1 MVRNQSS
8 FEIGVVP
15 VIIAPGK
22 STRTNTLGPKVL
34 FNSYEFLFLFLPVVF
49 LVFFQIGHYSRP
61 LAALWL
67 FAASLF
73 FYGWWNPAYV
83 GLLLVSIFFN
93 FAVGTALS
101 REHARGHVRRNKWIL
116 GLGVAT
122 NLVLLGYFKYAN
134 FFVTNADAALNLGWQ
149 IETIILPLGISFFT
163 FTQIAFL
170 VDAYRGEVK
179 ETNFIH
185 YGLFVTYFP
194 HLIAGPVLHHKEM
207 MPQFAQPSTYRVN
220 WENLSIGLTI
230 FSIGLFK
237 KVVLADGIAPFASP
251 VFSAAANGET
261 LTFLE
266 AWGGAL
272 AYTFQLYFDFSGYS
286 DMAIGISRMFGV
298 KLPLNFDSPYK
309 AVNIIEFWRRWHMT
323 LSRFLRDYLYFALGG
338 NRKGPA
344 RRYLNLFV
352 TMLLG
357 GLWHGAG
364 WTFVIWG
371 ALHGFY
377 LIINHAWHQIRKA
390 LGHDLK
396 RSTSIGRFA
405 GMALTFL
412 VVVIGWVFFRA
423 ENFDA
428 AIAVLSGMAGL
439 NGVTLPGWWYGLFHW
454 RLIELMGG
462 MGIHFGSL
470 SAISGDV
477 NMMISWIVVLWA
489 LAWLA
494 PNTQQIMAGFKPALE
509 NVTYGGWLRWRLN
522 NYWLGSIA
530 VGLLYAI
537 TEMGKVSEF
546 LYFQF

>member
-1 MVRNQSS
+1 MVCPLL
-8 FEIGVVP
+8 FI
-15 VIIAPGK
+15 IIAAGK
-22 STRTNTLGPKVL
+22 NIRPSPQGRNVL
-34 FNSYEFLFLFLPVVF
+34 FNSYAFLFLFLPVTF
-49 LVFFQIGHYSRP
+49 LGFFQIGRYSRP

-83 GLLLVSIFFN
+83 GLLLASIFFN
-93 FAVGTALS
+93 YAIGIALS
-101 REHARGHVRRNKWIL
+101 REPARTDHNRKKWIL
-116 GLGVAT
+116 GFGVGAD
-122 NLVLLGYFKYAN
+122 LCLLGYYKYAS
-134 FFVTNADAALNLGWQ
+134 FFVENANTLLGFGWGF
-149 IETIILPLGISFFT
+149 ETIILPLGISFFT

-207 MPQFAQPSTYRVN
+207 MPQFALPATYHAH
-220 WENLSIGLTI
+220 WENLSVGLTI

-251 VFSAAANGET
+251 VFATAADGGT
-261 LTFLE
+261 LTLLE

-286 DMAIGISRMFGV
+286 DMAIGLSRLFGV

-323 LSRFLRDYLYFALGG
+323 LSRFLRDYLYFSLGG

-344 RRYLNLFV
+344 RRYLNLMA

-364 WTFVIWG
+364 WTFVMWG
-371 ALHGFY
+371 ALHGLY
-377 LIINHAWHQIRKA
+377 LAVNHAWHQVRGA
-390 LGHDLK
+390 AGQDLK
-396 RSTSIGRFA
+396 RSTALGRFA
-405 GMALTFL
+405 GMMLTFL

-423 ENFDA
+423 ESFDA
-428 AIAVLSGMAGL
+428 ALAILSGMVGL
-439 NGVTLPGWWYGLFHW
+439 NGTTLPRSWYGSPPW
-454 RLIELMGG
+454 RLLEGAG
-462 MGIHFGSL
+462 VHFGSL
-470 SAISGDV
+470 PAIKGSV
-477 NMMISWIVVLWA
+477 NEMISWIATLWV
-489 LAWLA
+489 LAWVA
-494 PNTQQIMAGFKPALE
+494 PNTQQIMAGFKPSLE
-509 NVTYGGWLRWRLN
+509 NVARVRALRWQPTML
-522 NYWLGSIA
+522 WAGATTFVLFHA
-530 VGLLYAI
+530 VTQI
-537 TEMGKVSEF
+537 GKVSEF